1 MRKAMFGSK
10 RKTTISKTGIL
21 IGLLAAAVI
30 LPAAGCSSSSES
42 SAPSMVSD
50 VGRSVEDLK
59 GKVVLL
65 DIWATWCPPCRKG
78 IPDLIELQKSYGD
91 KGLEVVG
98 VSVDPITQGG
108 DLKLVTSFAESTK
121 INYKIW
127 LVGNQAALSKFPIA
141 TGSIPT
147 SYLVDREGKV
157 VKRYDGLQQKS
168 VYENDIKKL
177 L

>member
-1 MRKAMFGSK
+1 MLRSK
-10 RKTTISKTGIL
+10 SKTIISKTGIL

-30 LPAAGCSSSSES
+30 LPAAGCSSSSEP

-65 DIWATWCPPCRKG
+65 DIWATWCGPCRRS

-91 KGLEVVG
+91 QGLEVVG
-98 VSVDPITQGG
+98 VSIDPMTGGG
-108 DLKLVTSFAESTK
+108 DIKAVSSFAESTK

-127 LVGNQAALSKFPIA
+127 LVSNKDALNKYPIVTNA
-141 TGSIPT
+141 IPL
-147 SYLVDREGKV
+147 SYLIDREGKV
-157 VKRYDGLQQKS
+157 VKRYDSPPQKS

>member
-1 MRKAMFGSK
+1 MLRAKSKAL
-10 RKTTISKTGIL
+10 ISKTGVLIIL
-21 IGLLAAAVI
+21 SVAAAV
-30 LPAAGCSSSSES
+30 LPAAGCSSKSEPT
-42 SAPSMVSD
+42 APSMVSD
-50 VGRSVEDLK
+50 VGRSVEELK

-78 IPDLIELQKSYGD
+78 IPDLIALQNSYGGQ
-91 KGLEVVG
+91 GLEVIG

-108 DLKLVTSFAESTK
+108 DLKLVSSFVESNK
-121 INYKIW
+121 MNYKIW
-127 LVGNQAALSKFPIA
+127 LVGNMDALNKYPIA

-157 VKRYDGLQQKS
+157 VKRYDGLQLKS